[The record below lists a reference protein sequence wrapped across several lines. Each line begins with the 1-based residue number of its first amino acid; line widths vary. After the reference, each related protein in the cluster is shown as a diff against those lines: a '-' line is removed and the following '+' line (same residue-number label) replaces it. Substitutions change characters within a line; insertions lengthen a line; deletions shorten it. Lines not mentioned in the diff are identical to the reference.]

1 MKKAVIQLE
10 ALTCPSCIQKIEGAM
25 KQLDGIE
32 QDTVNISFNSSKLKF
47 NFDDEKQSI
56 ETVAQAI
63 DKLGYEVLKQ
73 QVKDI

>member
-56 ETVAQAI
+56 ETVVEAI
-63 DKLGYEVLKQ
+63 DTLGY
-73 QVKDI
+73 

>member
-56 ETVAQAI
+56 ETVVEAI